1 MAVTSGLLLKDQ
13 GTVILGEWG
22 LRTHN
27 PAVCGLA
34 FMVLYTFLELVKHFQ
49 IRRFYM
55 RSLTSGSSWKFAI
68 LPEFPQLAEDNHHGR
83 DTASLPLAR

>member
-34 FMVLYTFLELVKHFQ
+34 FMVLYTFLNWLNIFK
-49 IRRFYM
+49 
-55 RSLTSGSSWKFAI
+55 SGDF
-68 LPEFPQLAEDNHHGR
+68 
-83 DTASLPLAR
+83 T

>member
-27 PAVCGLA
+27 PTVCGLA
-34 FMVLYTFLELVKHFQ
+34 FMVLYTFLNWLNIFNQEILHEKPHFW
-49 IRRFYM
+49 
-55 RSLTSGSSWKFAI
+55 LI
-68 LPEFPQLAEDNHHGR
+68 LEICNIA
-83 DTASLPLAR
+83 